1 MNRFSAGAIGS
12 SGRSSGRKLFLD
24 LLGILSLI
32 ADSIARQDAVVP

>member
-1 MNRFSAGAIGS
+1 MNPFSARAIGS

-24 LLGILSLI
+24 LLRLLPMI